1 MKWLAMPVLFMTY
14 PYVCLLIFYYF
25 CGLMIVFQG
34 IGQARNLST
43 LDSDRLAF
51 HSSRVSKTG
60 PHARYLALLLSHIV
74 MMIMVVV
81 IVVVI
86 ITIIIITTTII
97 TVSNNNTELFIW
109 FYFPYQQWDPYS
121 KEHIMSCLTHW
132 KPSFALKV
140 TATLEWKNV
149 SFSYI

>member
-1 MKWLAMPVLFMTY
+1 VACYACFIYDLSLCMP
-14 PYVCLLIFYYF
+14 PDFYCF

-43 LDSDRLAF
+43 LDSDRLTF

-60 PHARYLALLLSHIV
+60 PHARSLSLLLSHIV

-86 ITIIIITTTII
+86 ITIIIIIIITATTIV
-97 TVSNNNTELFIW
+97 TVSNNNTELFI
-109 FYFPYQQWDPYS
+109 
-121 KEHIMSCLTHW
+121 
-132 KPSFALKV
+132 
-140 TATLEWKNV
+140 
-149 SFSYI
+149 